1 MPKSSRVSDAD
12 LTGQKFAQTD
22 FKDDVQDYK
31 VGIVNFDVSILKSC
45 LRYWPFD
52 ANMNAATGRGSHRL
66 EAGVHLQPHVAL
78 EGATSKFA

>member
-45 LRYWPFD
+45 LRYWPFE
-52 ANMNAATGRGSHRL
+52 NRVN
-66 EAGVHLQPHVAL
+66 EV
-78 EGATSKFA
+78 